1 MNQQFAILLKERK
14 TIVLVIL
21 VLSIAIIGLIWQS
34 GVKEKEG
41 EPSAGLSDKDAIL
54 FEGEPSAVFGAEQ
67 TAKLGAL
74 EINVYDVE
82 ESSYSALEL
91 DENYQRISRRYLAVQ
106 IKVFNPSYDKTENLL
121 IGLSDDHGNR
131 YNSDPAVSLYV
142 PDLKEFGR
150 NMNIYPRIIQEGYV
164 FFTDV
169 DENAE
174 KIQLIFALES
184 TREKIA
190 FEINE

>member
-1 MNQQFAILLKERK
+1 
-14 TIVLVIL
+14 
-21 VLSIAIIGLIWQS
+21 
-34 GVKEKEG
+34 
-41 EPSAGLSDKDAIL
+41 
-54 FEGEPSAVFGAEQ
+54 
-67 TAKLGAL
+67 
-74 EINVYDVE
+74 VE

-91 DENYQRISRRYLAVQ
+91 DENYQRISRRYLAFQ

-131 YNSDPAVSLYV
+131 YNPDPAVSLYV